1 MFQAIQIEAQG
12 FRRIVARGGVFDEL
26 GLVRRSG
33 GHVHGDR
40 KTMAVTN
47 RQDFAALTASSEAHG
62 RAPFSR
68 N

>member
-1 MFQAIQIEAQG
+1 
-12 FRRIVARGGVFDEL
+12 
-26 GLVRRSG
+26 
-33 GHVHGDR
+33 VHGDR